1 MSFVERFPPVYTEDE
16 ISNLAEAWRK
26 HGGTTLLGGHGTEQ
40 TLTFGGSV
48 TEAENEFHG
57 TVPFGGHGT
66 EQNFKFG
73 GSVAERPSSVDTER
87 NKL

>member
-48 TEAENEFHG
+48 TGAGNEFRG
-57 TVPFGGHGT
+57 TIPSSGYGT
-66 EQNFKFG
+66 EQNLRLA
-73 GSVAERPSSVDTER
+73 GSVVERPTSVDMER
-87 NKL
+87 